1 MPLGGLGEIGMNCML
16 IEYEDEVLVIDC
28 GLIFSDLDHFGVEF
42 GIPDFTHLK
51 ERQDKI
57 SAFILTH
64 GHEDHIGALAFALK
78 AGIGV
83 LGGVIDSQY
92 RGEIVVIVTNHG
104 AVNYRIEKGSKI
116 AQILLQRVELLQA
129 EEVDDLDTTF
139 RGDGA
144 FGSTGT
150 H

>member
-1 MPLGGLGEIGMNCML
+1 MKLSVKKLSPGAKVPTRMYHDDAGLDLYANEDYVLESGEIHGVPTGIAMA
-16 IEYEDEVLVIDC
+16 IPSGLV
-28 GLIFSDLDHFGVEF
+28 GLIWGKSGL
-42 GIPDFTHLK
+42 
-51 ERQDKI
+51 
-57 SAFILTH
+57 
-64 GHEDHIGALAFALK
+64 ALK